1 MDIVTETQ
9 GLWQRFQQG
18 GAFKAYLKDRQHL
31 VAPALAIF
39 LVFSVATAAGTV
51 IALGGTRSFLVLV
64 GMLMAPV
71 VLLGNLFIQVFVF
84 LQWLENRA
92 IAQATHHAPKTAQDE
107 LKQTF
112 RGLWQ
117 VVKGFPLFVQAIGA
131 LVLLGPLLLLYKL
144 SGAAAVLMLVLL
156 LATPAAYSLL
166 DR

>member
-9 GLWQRFQQG
+9 GLWQRFRQG
-18 GAFKAYLKDRQHL
+18 GAFRTYLKHRQHL

-39 LVFSVATAAGTV
+39 LLFSVATAAGTV
-51 IALGGTRSFLVLV
+51 ITLGGTRSFLVLV

-71 VLLGNLFIQVFVF
+71 VLIGSLFIQVFIF
-84 LQWLENRA
+84 FQWLENRA
-92 IAQATHHAPKTAQDE
+92 IAQATHHAPKTPRDE

-112 RGLWQ
+112 RGLWR
-117 VVKGFPLFVQAIGA
+117 VIKGFPIVVQAIGA
-131 LVLLGPLLLLYKL
+131 LVLLGPLFFLWKL
-144 SGAAAVLMLVLL
+144 SGATAVLMLVLL